1 MKVRLRLTKK
11 GKIIILAI
19 LVVILGGSGGYLLW
33 RVNQSSNLGSENSEA
48 GGNGSYGGCTNY
60 DLEKQCPCGS
70 SNGFI
75 TCRDSSGNEC
85 GDRACGDAKRCQC
98 SDGWKEFSN
107 TGGKSCDDL
116 CTTTTT
122 VPSTAECTCA
132 ISSDS
137 CGKNCKF
144 SSGTAKCQTLA
155 DSTGKTYI
163 AMCNLST
170 GTVSCEEYN
179 SSQKCWEKTSQ
190 CNNPLFNPTPNNP
203 TTNTCDSGAWLTKPS
218 GSYAHCDAI
227 SYSGDGTDSDGI
239 STSSISV
246 LLNGTSKTDY
256 KVDSNSTSA
265 TISGTL
271 GGTNACLA
279 AGSYTLK
286 MSWSDSKGNTSSN
299 CSLTTTF
306 TVQPQQTNPDWSITK
321 NASEQ
326 CLNEDTENPSSK
338 LTYIVTVKNTGDGT
352 GTLSKIVDTLDTK
365 VQSAYVSNISGE
377 GSFADGKI
385 TWTLSGEDASFTAN
399 QSKTYTYTITVPK
412 DNFGTYTNLVTGY
425 PSTGDNFTA
434 TASIAA
440 DCTNAPQTGL
450 FDSTWARVILG
461 TLLIL
466 TGVFF
471 SKITYAGKRVQILA
485 KKARISINETIEE
498 RRAKKFE
505 KRVVKR

>member
-11 GKIIILAI
+11 GKIIALAL
-19 LVVILGGSGGYLLW
+19 LVVVLGGSGGYLLW
-33 RVNQSSNLGSENSEA
+33 RVNQETNLGSEDSNA
-48 GGNGSYGGCTNY
+48 GGNGGYGGCDCSYTCDSTCPASGIKNCWCSN
-60 DLEKQCPCGS
+60 DSTKTPCGTS
-70 SNGFI
+70 V
-75 TCRDSSGNEC
+75 C
-85 GDRACGDAKRCQC
+85 GTSKRCQC
-98 SDGWKEFSN
+98 NSGWQTFLNPDASK
-107 TGGKSCDDL
+107 TCTQLCGDDVNPIV
-116 CTTTTT
+116 TK
-122 VPSTAECTCA
+122 CTCG
-132 ISSDS
+132 SDTS
-137 CGKNCKF
+137 GCGVNCKF
-144 SSGTAKCQTLA
+144 PSGTSCQSQA
-155 DSTGKTYI
+155 NSTGKTYI
-163 AMCNLST
+163 AMCNVGT
-170 GTVSCEEYN
+170 GSVSCEEYN
-179 SSQKCWEKTSQ
+179 SSQKCWGLTSQ
-190 CNNPLFNPTPNNP
+190 CDNPIFPPETN
-203 TTNTCDSGAWLTKPS
+203 TNTCTSGAWLTKPS

-227 SYSGDGTDSDGI
+227 SYSGAGTDSDGI

-271 GGTNACLA
+271 GGANACLA

-286 MSWSDSKGNTSSN
+286 MRWSDSKGNTSSN

-365 VQSAYVSNISGE
+365 VQSAYVSNISGG

-399 QSKTYTYTITVPK
+399 QSKTYTYTVTVPK

-450 FDSTWARVILG
+450 FDSTWARVLLG